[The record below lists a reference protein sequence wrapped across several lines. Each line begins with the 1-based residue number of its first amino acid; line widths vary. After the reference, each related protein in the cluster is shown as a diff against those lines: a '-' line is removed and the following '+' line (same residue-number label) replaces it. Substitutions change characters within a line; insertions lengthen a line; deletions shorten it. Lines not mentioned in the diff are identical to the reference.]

1 MNWDWKK
8 DTCNSREKTK
18 YCCTIKYGQGI
29 VDSLL
34 EEKPW
39 RRSIPQEGK
48 LALASLAQLDVYEF
62 SHWASDV
69 KIDAKTDGID
79 ISVWIE
85 NIWLTAQKESWK
97 WESESSYGAKEL
109 IFLVC
114 KGWKCTPALLKKVRE
129 KRITL
134 ADIPRGARKILAKKV
149 ELNENEFDYWAQEL
163 SVTEEADGFRV
174 RIGVPNIW
182 ICADLFQGGTWYWD
196 KPIWGTAGLFGRL
209 PSVLFTWRQ
218 KVIYC
223 NTFKE
228 LLETLT
234 EKRGKVWGMVLFAHG
249 SRDGRIWENTNVD
262 DSRNWQFDIMRKLDS
277 YRYKLARINMM
288 QCYSGYQGTFVI
300 PLRHM
305 AYVNRLSGDKNSDTW
320 KKEKI
325 ENYFRKKYKEFDDSA
340 DVEITVV
347 KEISTEGQEVFRLGV
362 RVTINW
368 AGAWFRYGEKITL
381 YRYVNTALLDI
392 DWSGLWEK
400 WNVFE

>member
-48 LALASLAQLDVYEF
+48 LALASLTQLDVYEF
-62 SHWASDV
+62 SHWVSDV

-114 KGWKCTPALLKKVRE
+114 KGWKCTPALLKKARE

-134 ADIPRGARKILAKKV
+134 ADIPRRARKILAKKV

-182 ICADLFQGGTWYWD
+182 ICADLFQGGT
-196 KPIWGTAGLFGRL
+196 
-209 PSVLFTWRQ
+209 
-218 KVIYC
+218 
-223 NTFKE
+223 
-228 LLETLT
+228 
-234 EKRGKVWGMVLFAHG
+234 
-249 SRDGRIWENTNVD
+249 
-262 DSRNWQFDIMRKLDS
+262 
-277 YRYKLARINMM
+277 
-288 QCYSGYQGTFVI
+288 
-300 PLRHM
+300 
-305 AYVNRLSGDKNSDTW
+305 
-320 KKEKI
+320 
-325 ENYFRKKYKEFDDSA
+325 
-340 DVEITVV
+340 
-347 KEISTEGQEVFRLGV
+347 
-362 RVTINW
+362 
-368 AGAWFRYGEKITL
+368 
-381 YRYVNTALLDI
+381 
-392 DWSGLWEK
+392 
-400 WNVFE
+400 